1 MAVEPVNGVQVGEQV
16 VVAIEDEADLI
27 HVRQVLRTQAE
38 VAGLG
43 LVDSTKLVTAGSE
56 LTRNVLTYAT
66 GARGQ
71 MLSRQLESGGLRG
84 VQATFTDE
92 GPGIDDLDAALA
104 DGFSTSGNL
113 GLGLPG
119 SRRLVDQMT
128 IDTGASGTAITVI
141 KWARADHGW

>member
-1 MAVEPVNGVQVGEQV
+1 MTVEPANSLQIGEQV
-16 VVAIEDEADLI
+16 VVTIADEADLI

-38 VAGLG
+38 AAGMG

-71 MLSRQLESGGLRG
+71 MLSRQLESDGLRG

-92 GPGIDDLDAALA
+92 GPGIDDLDAAWT

-128 IDTGASGTAITVI
+128 IDTGASGTVVTVI
-141 KWARADHGW
+141 KWAS